1 MRTTASHLARRLGLF
16 LWILNK
22 HKHMRFLV
30 VGTSGAGKTTFA
42 RQLAACLDAPHVEL
56 DALYWLPEWQKR
68 QVEEFQALVASATAG
83 PRWVVDGN
91 YRSVREILLPRA
103 TAVVWLNY
111 SRATI
116 LRRIICR
123 TLQRTLRRE
132 RLWNGNRESL
142 AKALFSKESIILWA
156 INTFAKNQRNYTEL
170 KESGTYP
177 ALQWHVLN
185 SPHETEQFLAD
196 ICSVTSAV

>member
-1 MRTTASHLARRLGLF
+1 MRL
-16 LWILNK
+16 
-22 HKHMRFLV
+22 LV

-68 QVEEFQALVASATAG
+68 PVEEFQVLVASATTE

-91 YRSVREILLPRA
+91 YRSVREIILPRA

-116 LRRIICR
+116 LCRVIRR

-132 RLWNGNRESL
+132 RLWGGNRESL
-142 AKALFSKESIILWA
+142 AKAFFSKESIILWSLS
-156 INTFAKNQRNYTEL
+156 TFVKNQQNYTEL
-170 KESGTYP
+170 KKSVAYS

-185 SPHETEQFLAD
+185 SPREAEQFLAE
-196 ICSVTSAV
+196 ICSKMGAAHCNEKTRSQ